1 MSWGYGMSGLSR
13 RAFLSGA
20 GRCFGLAGAL
30 AVAVAAGCG
39 DGGGGTAAIGEPTT
53 SEAVTTAPADRPGW
67 PVRTA
72 AGSAWALSVT
82 PDDALASPM
91 ASALDQ
97 GGLEPRALEA
107 WQVTEVATGAIVAVG
122 DAVRFGPAGAP
133 ALADLSGALL
143 GGGEAVPP
151 VPADMAGVAALI
163 VAGPEGPTSI
173 LLGAGDMAVVL
184 RATAAMPPGDLERL
198 ATEIA
203 AAMGPG

>member
-1 MSWGYGMSGLSR
+1 MSGP
-13 RAFLSGA
+13 RA
-20 GRCFGLAGAL
+20 LAAAAL

-39 DGGGGTAAIGEPTT
+39 DGDGGARGILATGGPTT
-53 SEAVTTAPADRPGW
+53 SEVVTTAPAGQPRW

-72 AGSAWALSVT
+72 PGSAWTLTVT
-82 PDDALASPM
+82 RDDGLASAT
-91 ASALDQ
+91 ASALHE

-122 DAVRFGPAGAP
+122 DAVRFDPAAVP

-143 GGGEAVPP
+143 GGGEAGPP
-151 VPADMAGVAALI
+151 APADMAGVAALV

-173 LLGAGDMAVVL
+173 LLGAGDVGVTL

-198 ATEIA
+198 ASEIA
-203 AAMGPG
+203 GAMGPG